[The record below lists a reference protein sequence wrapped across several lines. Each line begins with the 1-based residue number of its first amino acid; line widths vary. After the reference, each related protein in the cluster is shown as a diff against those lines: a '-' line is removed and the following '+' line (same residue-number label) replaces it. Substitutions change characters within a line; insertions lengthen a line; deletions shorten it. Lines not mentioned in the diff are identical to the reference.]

1 MKKETQKSQII
12 IYKAKNG
19 QTKIDVR
26 FDGETVWLTQKLL
39 AELFGVTIPT
49 INEHIKNV
57 YKEGELKENSTIR
70 KFLIVQKEGNREV
83 ERPIDFYNLDI
94 IISVGY
100 RVKSS
105 IATAFRQWA
114 TLRLREYI
122 VKGYAVNEKRILEA
136 REKFRELQTAV
147 SFLEEKSK
155 KELLIG
161 QEKEIINLLSSY
173 AKTLTILDEYD
184 KGKIKD
190 IKGRKSKF
198 VLTYENCARIIAELK
213 GELILKKEAGD
224 LFGHER
230 SENFKGIIKG
240 LYQTFGGKELY
251 PNIEDKASHILYLI
265 IKDHPFSDGNKR
277 SAAFLFVYFLDKSDY
292 LYNKSGAKKISD
304 NTLTALALLVAESNP
319 KEKDTM
325 IKIIKNILNE

>member
-19 QTKIDVR
+19 QTKINVR

-39 AELFGVTIPT
+39 AKLFGVTTPT

-83 ERPIDFYNLDI
+83 ERETDFYNLDM

-105 IATAFRQWA
+105 VATAFRQWA
-114 TLRLREYI
+114 TSRLREYI
-122 VKGYAVNEKRILEA
+122 VKGYVVNEKRILEA
-136 REKFRELQTAV
+136 REKFRELQNAV
-147 SFLEEKSK
+147 NFLEEKSK
-155 KELLIG
+155 KELLVG
-161 QEKEIINLLSSY
+161 QEKEIINLLSNY
-173 AKTLTILDEYD
+173 AKTLTILDDYD
-184 KGKIKD
+184 KGKIKEV
-190 IKGRKSKF
+190 KGKKSKF
-198 VLTYENCARIIAELK
+198 VLNYENCVRIIAELK
-213 GELILKKEAGD
+213 EELALKKEAGD

-240 LYQTFGGKELY
+240 LYQTFSGKELY

-277 SAAFLFVYFLDKSDY
+277 SAAFLFVYFLDKSAY
-292 LYNKSGAKKISD
+292 LYHKNGAKKISD

-325 IKIIKNILNE
+325 IKIIKNILVE